1 MSQKITAQLGP
12 TITLEEAVAG
22 ALTGKEDLLISVD
35 NTGKA
40 VLFDGTYPAI
50 GTMEGKLAP
59 ESTAVRVRL
68 LSGSGTIRAIQSAG
82 INPGARV
89 AGVNASARV
98 VTAGAAARS
107 LGIKLFPQ
115 AAGAAGDVIEIIPL
129 VELLPA

>member
-1 MSQKITAQLGP
+1 MSQKITEQEGC
-12 TITLEEAVAG
+12 TISLEEAVAG
-22 ALTGKEDLLISVD
+22 ALTNKEDLLVSID

-50 GTMEGKLAP
+50 GVMKGKLTP
-59 ESTAVRVRL
+59 DSTAVTVRL
-68 LSGSGTIRAIQSAG
+68 LNGEGTVRVIQSAA
-82 INPGARV
+82 ITPGARV

-107 LGIKLFPQ
+107 LGIKLSPF
-115 AAGAAGDVIEIIPL
+115 AGAAGDVIEVIPL